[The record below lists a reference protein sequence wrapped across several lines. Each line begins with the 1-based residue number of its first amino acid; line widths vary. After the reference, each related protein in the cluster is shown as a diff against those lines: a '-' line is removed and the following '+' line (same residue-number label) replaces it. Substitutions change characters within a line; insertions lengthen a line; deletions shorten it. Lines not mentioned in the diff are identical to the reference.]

1 MKIAIPVIDNKLQ
14 RHRIAGGFSVIGYL
28 CIFDTEKQEALW
40 MKTIDLAANMGDL
53 LPALERENISNI
65 ITRQIQPMALKV
77 LANRGFNVFKS
88 NGDSLDVNIH
98 FLSKNEL
105 MPFDMDA
112 AMEFASVCGGEC
124 GDCKTECEDEK
135 KTPNP

>member
-28 CIFDTEKQEALW
+28 CIFDTEKQKALW

>member
-14 RHRIAGGFSVIGYL
+14 KDRIAGGFSVIGYL
-28 CIFDTEKQEALW
+28 CIYDTDKQEALW
-40 MKTIDLAANMGDL
+40 MKTIDLASNMGDL

-88 NGDSLDVNIH
+88 KGDMLDVNIH
-98 FLSKNEL
+98 FFSKNEL
-105 MPFDMDA
+105 IPFDMDA

-124 GDCKTECEDEK
+124 GDCKTDCET
-135 KTPNP
+135 TPNP

>member
-14 RHRIAGGFSVIGYL
+14 KDRIAGGFSVIGYL
-28 CIFDTEKQEALW
+28 CIYDTDKQEALW
-40 MKTIDLAANMGDL
+40 MKTIDLASNMGDL

-88 NGDSLDVNIH
+88 KGDMLDVNIH
-98 FLSKNEL
+98 FFSKNEL
-105 MPFDMDA
+105 IPFDMDA

-124 GDCKTECEDEK
+124 NVCKTDCEEEK
-135 KTPNP
+135 KS